1 VGGPLDSTPGR
12 TGLWLVGARGSV
24 ATTTALGAL
33 AVAAGVAPA
42 TGLVTEL
49 PEFAGQGLPRWED
62 LVIGGHDV
70 VPTPLPKKA
79 EALAEAG
86 VVPRTLATALA
97 TELAELDG
105 RIRQV
110 DEDVFHGPQAP
121 VAERIAADL
130 GAFAERHGCAR
141 VVVIN
146 VSSTESPFRPGREHR
161 DPESLERAL
170 GGARPVLPR
179 SSLYAYA
186 ALRAGCPFV
195 DFTPGAGVRLPALA
209 RLAERA
215 GLPWAGSDGK
225 TGETLLRSALAPMF
239 TARALRVRS
248 WAGVNLLGGGDGATL
263 ADEAAASSKMA
274 SKERSLAGAL
284 GYRVDAPL
292 HIDHVPALGE
302 WKTAWDHVRFDGFL
316 GTAMTLQVTWQG
328 CDSALAAPLVLDL
341 ARLVARAHEAG
352 ERGPLR
358 ALAFFFKDPVDCA
371 EHGLAAQ
378 YDALLAW
385 AGRLREPAC

>member
-1 VGGPLDSTPGR
+1 MDSTPGR

-24 ATTTALGAL
+24 GTTTALGAL

-49 PEFAGQGLPRWED
+49 PEFPGDGLPRWDD

-86 VVPRTLATALA
+86 VVPRTLVTALA
-97 TELAELDG
+97 TELAGLDG

-121 VAERIAADL
+121 VAERIAVDL
-130 GAFAERHGCAR
+130 GEFAERHGCAR

-146 VSSTESPFRPGREHR
+146 VSSTESPFRPGPEHR

-170 GGARPVLPR
+170 RGPRPVLPR

-239 TARALRVRS
+239 TARALHVRS

-263 ADEAAASSKMA
+263 ADQAAASSKVA
-274 SKERSLAGAL
+274 SKERSLDGAL

-385 AGRLREPAC
+385 ARRLRDPAC